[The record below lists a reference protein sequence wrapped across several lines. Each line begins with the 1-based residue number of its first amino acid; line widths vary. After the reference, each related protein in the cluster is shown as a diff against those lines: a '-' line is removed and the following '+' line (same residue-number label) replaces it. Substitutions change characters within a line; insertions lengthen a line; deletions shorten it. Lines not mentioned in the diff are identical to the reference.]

1 MSLELSK
8 SQYDAVIFDL
18 DGVITKT
25 ADVHARAWKRTF
37 DEYLKGRTDLDEE
50 TARPFEIEEDY
61 RVYVDGK
68 PRYEG
73 VRSFLESR
81 GIDLPYGDP
90 SDPPGVET
98 ICGIGNRKNDLFRK
112 VLSEEGVEVYGST
125 IDLIKSLRDA
135 GIKTAVVTSSK
146 NCPHVLEAAGIANLF
161 DVKVDGGDSARLGLK
176 GKPDPDI
183 FVEAAKDLGVKVKRC
198 VVVEDAVSGVQAGR
212 AGEFGCVVG
221 VDRTGHPAALKEAG
235 ADVVVSDL
243 AEVSLGQGE

>member
-8 SQYDAVIFDL
+8 SEYNAVIFDL

-37 DEYLKGRTDLDEE
+37 DEYLKGRPDLDEE
-50 TARPFEIEEDY
+50 AARPFEI
-61 RVYVDGK
+61 G
-68 PRYEG
+68 
-73 VRSFLESR
+73 SFLESR

-98 ICGIGNRKNDLFRK
+98 ICGIGNMKNDLFRK
-112 VLSEEGVEVYGST
+112 VLSEDGVEVYGST
-125 IDLIKSLRDA
+125 IALIEALRDI
-135 GIKTAVVTSSK
+135 GIKTAVVSSSK
-146 NCPHVLEAAGIANLF
+146 NCPQVLETAGIAHLF
-161 DVKVDGGDSARLGLK
+161 DVKVDGGDSSRLGLK

-183 FVEAAKDLGVKVKRC
+183 FVEAARELGVKVKRC

-212 AGEFGCVVG
+212 AGDFGCVVG

-243 AEVSLGQGE
+243 AEVRVGEGE

>member
-1 MSLELSK
+1 VSLELSK
-8 SQYDAVIFDL
+8 SEYNAVIFDL

-37 DEYLKGRTDLDEE
+37 DEYLKGRPDLDEE
-50 TARPFEIEEDY
+50 AARPFEI
-61 RVYVDGK
+61 G
-68 PRYEG
+68 
-73 VRSFLESR
+73 SFLESR

-98 ICGIGNRKNDLFRK
+98 ICGIGNMKNDLFRK
-112 VLSEEGVEVYGST
+112 VLSEDGVEVYGST
-125 IDLIKSLRDA
+125 IALIEALRDI
-135 GIKTAVVTSSK
+135 GIKTAVVSSSK
-146 NCPHVLEAAGIANLF
+146 NCPQVLETAGIAHLF
-161 DVKVDGGDSARLGLK
+161 DVKVDGGDSSRLGLK

-183 FVEAAKDLGVKVKRC
+183 FVEAARELGVKVKRC

-212 AGEFGCVVG
+212 AGDFGCVVG

-243 AEVSLGQGE
+243 AEVRVGEGE